1 MIKKI
6 GVRPLIG
13 ILFFVL
19 ILLLVGVL
27 LRVKFSSLFENY
39 VEKQVAYQ
47 AESYAA
53 AAGERLDLEL
63 KSLAGISSG
72 ISANMA
78 HIEQMLATLE
88 DPNGNYYYGVVAL
101 NGKVVYSGDTTQIKA
116 SNFKGISES
125 FHGVKSISYSK
136 GIGLM
141 FSAPVYSGKNIKYVL
156 FRLYKEDAVIRI
168 FGVQSYGGRGYAT
181 LRDARDSVIIK
192 SSNDSL
198 GAEVLWGEEGFLAI
212 RDKLRAGLNVSI
224 SAATHLDVRGVEYYY
239 FIAELKLP
247 GVTLTGVVPESE
259 VASEKD
265 DISFLIIWVFGLLI
279 FMFTIAML
287 YVVIS
292 EKKARE
298 NKELLREKENA
309 ESASKAKSIFLANM
323 SHEIRT
329 PINGILGMDSML
341 LKECKDKNL
350 RDYALNIQSAG
361 QTLLSLINDILD
373 ISKIESGK
381 MEILPVTYSVFT
393 VLNDCYNMVAI
404 RAHDK
409 NLELIM
415 DISPDIPRALFG
427 DEVRIRQVM
436 NNLLSNAVKYTNE
449 GSITLS
455 VHSEKLS
462 VDPIQGNNSK
472 EVRLVIQV
480 KDTGIG
486 IRERDREKLFNDFV
500 RLDEKRNR
508 NIEGTG
514 LGLNLTKQLLDMMGG
529 TIEVESTYG
538 EGSVF
543 TVSLLQQVSDEKPL
557 GDFEKLYKE
566 HVNVVDAAHERF
578 EAPEAKIL
586 VVDDVQMN
594 LKVFAGLLKGTKI
607 QIDTAINGA
616 EALELIQGKRYDVI
630 FLDHMMPVMD
640 GVEAFR
646 RMKKLEKNPNAITPV
661 VMLTANAVSDARN
674 GYMDEG
680 FSDYMAKPIREE
692 VLLATLKKFLSK
704 DLVKVIREENQ
715 EENSEAKTEESAEPV
730 EAKPQIALSDMLD
743 TATGLAYCMNDQRFY
758 KEMLDEYVKSAKIVE
773 LKEYFEKGDFEY
785 YRITVHAIKSTSLT
799 IGATK
804 VSEDA
809 KALEMACKE
818 NNLDFVKQHHDAF
831 MEEYKS
837 LIRVIQAGNAN
848 LK

>member
-1 MIKKI
+1 MIKKFGI
-6 GVRPLIG
+6 RPLIG

-27 LRVKFSSLFENY
+27 LRVKFSSLFLNY
-39 VEKQVAYQ
+39 AEKQVAYQ
-47 AESYAA
+47 AESYANA
-53 AAGERLDLEL
+53 EAERLLLEL
-63 KSLAGISSG
+63 KSLSG
-72 ISANMA
+72 IASGVSANLP
-78 HIEQMLATLE
+78 HVERMLSVLE
-88 DPNGNYYYGVVAL
+88 DPNGEYYYGVVAL
-101 NGKVVYSGDTTQIKA
+101 NGKIVYSGDTAQIKA
-116 SNFKGISES
+116 SEFKGISES
-125 FHGVKSISYSK
+125 FHGARFISYSK
-136 GIGLM
+136 GTGLM

-156 FRLYKEDAVIRI
+156 FRMYKEETVVKN
-168 FGVQSYGGRGYAT
+168 FGVVCYGGKGYA
-181 LRDARDSVIIK
+181 AIWGSNDSIIVK
-192 SSNDSL
+192 SPNDSL
-198 GAEVLWGEEGFLAI
+198 GTDLLWGENGYGAV
-212 RDKLRAGLNVSI
+212 RDKLYNGLNVSI
-224 SAATHLDVRGVEYYY
+224 AAATNWEVEDTEYYY
-239 FIAELKLP
+239 FVAELKLP
-247 GVTLTGVVPESE
+247 GVSLRGVVPASE

-265 DISFLIIWVFGLLI
+265 SISFLILWVFGLLI
-279 FMFTIAML
+279 FMFTIAMV
-287 YVVIS
+287 YVVLS

-341 LKECKDKNL
+341 LKECKDETL

-393 VLNDCYNMVAI
+393 VLNDCYNMVAV
-404 RAHDK
+404 RAKDK
-409 NLELIM
+409 NLELVM
-415 DISPDIPRALFG
+415 DISPEIPTALFG
-427 DEVRIRQVM
+427 DEVRIRQVV

-449 GSITLS
+449 GSVTLS
-455 VHSEKLS
+455 VWAEKVD
-462 VDPIQGNNSK
+462 VDPMQGDNTSRV
-472 EVRLVIQV
+472 ELFIQV

-486 IRERDREKLFNDFV
+486 IREKDREKLFADFV

-529 TIEVESTYG
+529 SIEVESTYG

-543 TVSLLQQVSDEKPL
+543 TVCLLQQVSDEKPL
-557 GDFEKLYKE
+557 GDFEKLYKQ

-594 LKVFAGLLKGTKI
+594 LKVFAGLLKDTKI
-607 QIDTAINGA
+607 QIDTAMNGA
-616 EALELIQGKRYDVI
+616 EALELIQGKHYDVI

-646 RMKKLEKNPNAITPV
+646 RMKLLEKNPNAITPV

-692 VLLATLKKFLSK
+692 VLLSTLKKFLSK
-704 DLVKVIREENQ
+704 DLVKVVHEREE
-715 EENSEAKTEESAEPV
+715 KTCNPAETVSAM
-730 EAKPQIALSDMLD
+730 PQVALTDMLD
-743 TATGLAYCMNDQRFY
+743 MATGLAYCMNDKKFY
-758 KEMLDEYVKSAKIVE
+758 KEMLDEYVKSEKTAE
-773 LKEYFEKGDFEY
+773 LKEYFEKGDLEY
-785 YRITVHAIKSTSLT
+785 YRITVHAVKSTSLT
-799 IGATK
+799 IGAIK
-804 VSEDA
+804 VYEDA

-818 NNLDFVKQHHDAF
+818 GNLDFVKQNHEAF

-837 LIRVIQAGNAN
+837 LVRGIQSGCLN
-848 LK
+848 LD

>member
-6 GVRPLIG
+6 GVRPLVG

-27 LRVKFSSLFENY
+27 LRVKFSNLFDNY

-72 ISANMA
+72 ISANMS
-78 HIEQMLATLE
+78 HFEPMLATLE
-88 DPNGNYYYGVVAL
+88 DPNGNYYYGVIAL
-101 NGKVVYSGDTTQIKA
+101 NGKIVYSGDTTHIDA
-116 SNFKGISES
+116 SHFKGISES

-136 GIGLM
+136 GIGLT

-156 FRLYKEDAVIRI
+156 FRMYKEDAVVRI

-181 LRDARDSVIIK
+181 LRDARDSIIIK

-198 GAEVLWGEEGFLAI
+198 GTDLLWGEEGFLAV

-247 GVTLTGVVPESE
+247 GVALTGVVPERE
-259 VASEKD
+259 VAAEKD

-287 YVVIS
+287 YVVLS

-309 ESASKAKSIFLANM
+309 ESASKAKSAFLANM

-341 LKECKDKNL
+341 LKECKDETL

-393 VLNDCYNMVAI
+393 VLNDCYNMVAV
-404 RAHDK
+404 RAKDK
-409 NLELIM
+409 NLELVM
-415 DISPDIPRALFG
+415 DISPEIPTALFG
-427 DEVRIRQVM
+427 DEVRIRQVV

-455 VHSEKLS
+455 VRSEKLS
-462 VDPIQGNNSK
+462 VDPIQGGNSK
-472 EVRLVIQV
+472 QVKLFIQV

-486 IRERDREKLFNDFV
+486 IREKDREKLFADFV

-543 TVSLLQQVSDEKPL
+543 TVCLLQQVSDEKPL
-557 GDFEKLYKE
+557 GDFEKLYKQ

-594 LKVFAGLLKGTKI
+594 LKVFAGLLKDTKI
-607 QIDTAINGA
+607 QIDTAMNGA
-616 EALELIQGKRYDVI
+616 EALELIQGKHYDVI

-646 RMKKLEKNPNAITPV
+646 RMKLLEKNPNAITPV

-692 VLLATLKKFLSK
+692 VLLSTLKKFLSK
-704 DLVKVIREENQ
+704 DLVKVVHEREE
-715 EENSEAKTEESAEPV
+715 KTCNPAETVSAM
-730 EAKPQIALSDMLD
+730 PQVALTDMLD
-743 TATGLAYCMNDQRFY
+743 MATGLAYCMNDKKFY
-758 KEMLDEYVKSAKIVE
+758 KEMLDEYVKSEKTAE
-773 LKEYFEKGDFEY
+773 LKEYFENGDLEY
-785 YRITVHAIKSTSLT
+785 YRITVHAVKSTSLT
-799 IGATK
+799 IGAIK
-804 VSEDA
+804 VYEDA

-818 NNLDFVKQHHDAF
+818 GNLDFVKQNHEAF

-837 LIRVIQAGNAN
+837 LVRGFQSGSLN
-848 LK
+848 LD

>member
-6 GVRPLIG
+6 GVRPLVG

-27 LRVKFSSLFENY
+27 LRVKFSNLFDNY

-72 ISANMA
+72 ISANMS
-78 HIEQMLATLE
+78 HFEPMLATLE
-88 DPNGNYYYGVVAL
+88 DPNGNYYYGVIAL
-101 NGKVVYSGDTTQIKA
+101 NGKIVYSGDTTHIDA
-116 SNFKGISES
+116 SHFKGISES

-156 FRLYKEDAVIRI
+156 FRMYKEDAVVRI

-181 LRDARDSVIIK
+181 LRDARDSIIIK

-198 GAEVLWGEEGFLAI
+198 GTDLLWGEEGFLAV

-247 GVTLTGVVPESE
+247 GVALTGVVPERE

-287 YVVIS
+287 YVVLS
-292 EKKARE
+292 EKKARG

-341 LKECKDKNL
+341 LKECKDESL

-409 NLELIM
+409 NLELVM
-415 DISPDIPRALFG
+415 DISPDIPRSLFG
-427 DEVRIRQVM
+427 DEVRIRQVV

-455 VHSEKLS
+455 VRSEKLS
-462 VDPIQGNNSK
+462 VDPIQGGNSK
-472 EVRLVIQV
+472 QVKLFIQV

-486 IRERDREKLFNDFV
+486 IREKDREKLFNDFV

-529 TIEVESTYG
+529 SIEVESTYG

-543 TVSLLQQVSDEKPL
+543 TVCLLQQVSDEKPL
-557 GDFEKLYKE
+557 GDFEKLYKQ

-594 LKVFAGLLKGTKI
+594 LKVFAGLLKDTKI
-607 QIDTAINGA
+607 QIDTAMNGA
-616 EALELIQGKRYDVI
+616 EALELIQGKHYDVI

-646 RMKKLEKNPNAITPV
+646 RMKLLEKNPNAITPV

-680 FSDYMAKPIREE
+680 FSDYMAKPIHEE
-692 VLLATLKKFLSK
+692 VLLSTLKKFLSK
-704 DLVKVIREENQ
+704 DLVKVVHEREE
-715 EENSEAKTEESAEPV
+715 KTCNPAETVSAM
-730 EAKPQIALSDMLD
+730 PQVALTDMLD
-743 TATGLAYCMNDQRFY
+743 MATGLAYCMNDKKFY
-758 KEMLDEYVKSAKIVE
+758 KEMLDEYVKSEKTAE
-773 LKEYFEKGDFEY
+773 LKEYFENGDLEY
-785 YRITVHAIKSTSLT
+785 YRITVHAVKSTSLT
-799 IGATK
+799 IGAIK
-804 VSEDA
+804 VYEDA

-818 NNLDFVKQHHDAF
+818 GNLDFVKQNHEAF

-837 LIRVIQAGNAN
+837 LVRGIQSGC
-848 LK
+848 LILD

>member
-6 GVRPLIG
+6 GVRPLVG

-27 LRVKFSSLFENY
+27 LRVKFSNLFDNY

-72 ISANMA
+72 LSANL
-78 HIEQMLATLE
+78 HYLDRMLATLE
-88 DPNGNYYYGVVAL
+88 DPNGNYYYGVIAL
-101 NGKVVYSGDTTQIKA
+101 DGKIVYSGDTTHIDA
-116 SNFKGISES
+116 SHFKGISES

-156 FRLYKEDAVIRI
+156 FRMYKEDAVVRI

-181 LRDARDSVIIK
+181 LRDARDSIIIK

-198 GAEVLWGEEGFLAI
+198 GTDVLWGEEGFLAV
-212 RDKLRAGLNVSI
+212 RDKLSAGLNVSI
-224 SAATHLDVRGVEYYY
+224 SAATHLNVRGVEYYY
-239 FIAELKLP
+239 FVAELKLP
-247 GVTLTGVVPESE
+247 GVSLRGVVPASE

-265 DISFLIIWVFGLLI
+265 SISFLILWVFGLLI
-279 FMFTIAML
+279 FMFTIAMV
-287 YVVIS
+287 YVVLS

-309 ESASKAKSIFLANM
+309 ESASKAKSAFLANM

-341 LKECKDKNL
+341 LKECKDENL

-393 VLNDCYNMVAI
+393 VLNDCYNMVAV
-404 RAHDK
+404 RAQDK
-409 NLELIM
+409 HLELVM
-415 DISPDIPRALFG
+415 DISPDIPSALFG
-427 DEVRIRQVM
+427 DEVRIRQVV

-449 GSITLS
+449 GSVTLS
-455 VHSEKLS
+455 VWAEKVD
-462 VDPIQGNNSK
+462 VDPMQGDNTSRV
-472 EVRLVIQV
+472 ELFIQV

-486 IRERDREKLFNDFV
+486 IQEKDREKLFRDFV

-514 LGLNLTKQLLDMMGG
+514 LGLNLTKQLVDMMGG
-529 TIEVESTYG
+529 IISVDSVYG
-538 EGSVF
+538 EGSTFKVH
-543 TVSLLQQVSDEKPL
+543 LIQQVSDEKPL
-557 GDFEKLYKE
+557 GDFYKLYKQQ
-566 HVNVVDAAHERF
+566 VNVVDVAHERF
-578 EAPEAKIL
+578 IAPDARVL
-586 VVDDVQMN
+586 LADDMQMN
-594 LKVFAGLLKGTKI
+594 LKVFAGLLKETKI

-616 EALELIQGKRYDVI
+616 EALKLIEKNRYDVI

-640 GVEAFR
+640 GIEAFR
-646 RMKKLEKNPNAITPV
+646 QMKLLEKNPNVITPV
-661 VMLTANAVSDARN
+661 VMLTANAVVDAKNR
-674 GYMDEG
+674 YMDEG
-680 FSDYMAKPIREE
+680 FSDYIAKPIREE
-692 VLLATLKKFLSK
+692 VLLSCLKKFLRK
-704 DLVKVIREENQ
+704 DLVKPIEKKPVAEDTDIEKETPA
-715 EENSEAKTEESAEPV
+715 EGASAK
-730 EAKPQIALSDMLD
+730 LSDFLD
-743 TATGLAYCMNDQRFY
+743 EATGLAYCMNDRRFY
-758 KEMLDEYVKSAKIVE
+758 KEMLGEYVNGDKTAE
-773 LKEYFEKGDFEY
+773 LVEYFDKEDFEY
-785 YRITVHAIKSTSLT
+785 YRITVHAVKSTSLT
-799 IGATK
+799 IGAIK
-804 VSEDA
+804 VSDDA

-818 NNLDFVKQHHDAF
+818 SNFAYVKQNHEAF
-831 MEEYKS
+831 MQEYKT
-837 LIRVIQAGNAN
+837 LIQVLRTELELA
-848 LK
+848 KK

>member
-1 MIKKI
+1 MIKKFGI
-6 GVRPLIG
+6 RPLIG

-27 LRVKFSSLFENY
+27 LRVKFSSLFLNY
-39 VEKQVAYQ
+39 AEKQVAYQ
-47 AESYAA
+47 AESYANA
-53 AAGERLDLEL
+53 EAERLLLEL
-63 KSLAGISSG
+63 KSLSG
-72 ISANMA
+72 IASGVSANLP
-78 HIEQMLATLE
+78 HVERMLSVLE
-88 DPNGNYYYGVVAL
+88 DPNGEYYYGVVAL
-101 NGKVVYSGDTTQIKA
+101 NGKIVYSGDTAQINA
-116 SNFKGISES
+116 SDFKGISES
-125 FHGVKSISYSK
+125 FHGARFISYSK
-136 GIGLM
+136 GTGLM

-156 FRLYKEDAVIRI
+156 FRMYKEETVVKN
-168 FGVQSYGGRGYAT
+168 FGVVCYGGKGYA
-181 LRDARDSVIIK
+181 AIWGSNDSIIVK
-192 SSNDSL
+192 SPNDSL
-198 GAEVLWGEEGFLAI
+198 GTDLLWGENGYGAV
-212 RDKLRAGLNVSI
+212 RDKLYNGLNVSI
-224 SAATHLDVRGVEYYY
+224 AAATNWEVEDTEYYY
-239 FIAELKLP
+239 FVAELKLP
-247 GVTLTGVVPESE
+247 GVSLRGVVPASE

-265 DISFLIIWVFGLLI
+265 SISFLILWVFGLLI
-279 FMFTIAML
+279 FMFTIAMV
-287 YVVIS
+287 YVVLS

-341 LKECKDKNL
+341 LKECKDETL

-393 VLNDCYNMVAI
+393 VLNDCYNMVAV
-404 RAHDK
+404 RAKDK
-409 NLELIM
+409 NLELVM
-415 DISPDIPRALFG
+415 DISPEIPTALFG
-427 DEVRIRQVM
+427 DEVRIRQVV

-449 GSITLS
+449 GSVTLS
-455 VHSEKLS
+455 VWAEKVD
-462 VDPIQGNNSK
+462 VDPMQGDNTSRV
-472 EVRLVIQV
+472 ELFIQV

-486 IRERDREKLFNDFV
+486 IREKDREKLFADFV

-538 EGSVF
+538 VGSVF

-557 GDFEKLYKE
+557 GDFEKLYRQ
-566 HVNVVDAAHERF
+566 HVNVVDAAQERF

-594 LKVFAGLLKGTKI
+594 LKVFVGLLKSTKI

-616 EALELIQGKRYDVI
+616 EALELVQKQHYDVI

-646 RMKKLEKNPNAITPV
+646 RMKKLEKNPNANTPV
-661 VMLTANAVSDARN
+661 VMLTANAVAEARN

-704 DLVKVIREENQ
+704 ELVKIIGEEKLD
-715 EENSEAKTEESAEPV
+715 EPLKVTEPKS
-730 EAKPQIALSDMLD
+730 QLALSDFLD
-743 TATGLAYCMNDQRFY
+743 TATGLAYCMNDKKFY
-758 KEMLDEYVKSAKIVE
+758 KEMLDEYVKSEKTAE
-773 LKEYFEKGDFEY
+773 LKEYFENGDLEY
-785 YRITVHAIKSTSLT
+785 YRITVHAVKSTSLT
-799 IGATK
+799 IGASK

-809 KALEMACKE
+809 KALELACKE
-818 NNLDFVKQHHDAF
+818 NNLNFVKQNHEAF

-837 LIRVIQAGNAN
+837 LIRGIQSGCLN
-848 LK
+848 LD

>member
-1 MIKKI
+1 M
-6 GVRPLIG
+6 
-13 ILFFVL
+13 
-19 ILLLVGVL
+19 
-27 LRVKFSSLFENY
+27 LRVKFSNLFDNY

-72 ISANMA
+72 ISANMS
-78 HIEQMLATLE
+78 HFEPMLATLE
-88 DPNGNYYYGVVAL
+88 DPNGNYYYGVIAL
-101 NGKVVYSGDTTQIKA
+101 NGKIVYSGDTTHIDA
-116 SNFKGISES
+116 SHFKGISES

-156 FRLYKEDAVIRI
+156 FRMYKEDAVVRI

-181 LRDARDSVIIK
+181 LRDARDSIIIK

-198 GAEVLWGEEGFLAI
+198 GTDLLWGEEGFLAV

-247 GVTLTGVVPESE
+247 GVALTGVVPERE

-287 YVVIS
+287 YVVLS

-341 LKECKDKNL
+341 LKECKDETL

-409 NLELIM
+409 NLELVM
-415 DISPDIPRALFG
+415 DISPDIPRSLFG
-427 DEVRIRQVM
+427 DEVRIRQVV

-455 VHSEKLS
+455 VRSEKLS
-462 VDPIQGNNSK
+462 VDPIQGGNSK
-472 EVRLVIQV
+472 QVKLFIQV

-486 IRERDREKLFNDFV
+486 IREKDREKLFNDFV

-529 TIEVESTYG
+529 SIEVESSYG

-543 TVSLLQQVSDEKPL
+543 TVCLLQQVSDEKPL
-557 GDFEKLYKE
+557 GDFEKLYKQ

-594 LKVFAGLLKGTKI
+594 LKVFAGLLKDTKI
-607 QIDTAINGA
+607 QIDTAMNGA
-616 EALELIQGKRYDVI
+616 EALELIQGKHYDVI

-646 RMKKLEKNPNAITPV
+646 RMKLLEKNPNAITPV
-661 VMLTANAVSDARN
+661 VMLTANAVSEARN

-692 VLLATLKKFLSK
+692 VLLSTLKKFLSK
-704 DLVKVIREENQ
+704 DLVKVVHEREE
-715 EENSEAKTEESAEPV
+715 KTCNPAETVSAM
-730 EAKPQIALSDMLD
+730 PQVALTDMLD
-743 TATGLAYCMNDQRFY
+743 MATGLAYCMNDKKFY
-758 KEMLDEYVKSAKIVE
+758 KEMLDEYVKSEKTAE
-773 LKEYFEKGDFEY
+773 LKEYFENGDLEY
-785 YRITVHAIKSTSLT
+785 YRITVHAVKSTSLT
-799 IGATK
+799 IGAIK
-804 VSEDA
+804 VYEDA

-818 NNLDFVKQHHDAF
+818 GNLDFVKQNHEAF

-837 LIRVIQAGNAN
+837 LVRGFQSGSLN
-848 LK
+848 LD

>member
-1 MIKKI
+1 MIKKFGI
-6 GVRPLIG
+6 RPLIG

-27 LRVKFSSLFENY
+27 LRVKFSSLFLNY
-39 VEKQVAYQ
+39 AEKQVAYQ
-47 AESYAA
+47 AESYANA
-53 AAGERLDLEL
+53 EAERLLLEL
-63 KSLAGISSG
+63 KSLSG
-72 ISANMA
+72 IASGVSANLP
-78 HIEQMLATLE
+78 HVERMLSVLE
-88 DPNGNYYYGVVAL
+88 DPNGEYYYGVVAL
-101 NGKVVYSGDTTQIKA
+101 NGKIVYSGDTAQIKA
-116 SNFKGISES
+116 SEFKGISES
-125 FHGVKSISYSK
+125 FHGARFISYSK
-136 GIGLM
+136 GTGLM

-156 FRLYKEDAVIRI
+156 FRMYKEETVVKN
-168 FGVQSYGGRGYAT
+168 FGVVCYGGKGYA
-181 LRDARDSVIIK
+181 AIWGSNDSIIVK
-192 SSNDSL
+192 SPNDSL
-198 GAEVLWGEEGFLAI
+198 GTDLLWGENGYGAV
-212 RDKLRAGLNVSI
+212 RDKLYNGLNVSI
-224 SAATHLDVRGVEYYY
+224 AAATNWEVEDTEYYY
-239 FIAELKLP
+239 FVAELKLP
-247 GVTLTGVVPESE
+247 GVSLRGVVPASE

-265 DISFLIIWVFGLLI
+265 SISFLILWVFGLLI
-279 FMFTIAML
+279 FMFTIAMV
-287 YVVIS
+287 YVVLS

-341 LKECKDKNL
+341 LKECKDESL

-381 MEILPVTYSVFT
+381 MEILPVTYSVFM
-393 VLNDCYNMVAI
+393 VLNDCYNMVAV
-404 RAHDK
+404 RAKDK
-409 NLELIM
+409 NLELVM
-415 DISPDIPRALFG
+415 DISPEIPTALFG
-427 DEVRIRQVM
+427 DEVRIRQVV

-449 GSITLS
+449 GSVTLS
-455 VHSEKLS
+455 VWAEKVD
-462 VDPIQGNNSK
+462 VDPMQGDNTSRV
-472 EVRLVIQV
+472 ELFIQV

-486 IRERDREKLFNDFV
+486 IREKDREKLFADFV

-529 TIEVESTYG
+529 TIKVESTYG
-538 EGSVF
+538 VGSVF
-543 TVSLLQQVSDEKPL
+543 TVRLLQQVSDEKPL
-557 GDFEKLYKE
+557 GDFEKLYRQ
-566 HVNVVDAAHERF
+566 HVNVVDAAQERF

-594 LKVFAGLLKGTKI
+594 LKVFAGLLKDTKI
-607 QIDTAINGA
+607 QIDTAMNGA
-616 EALELIQGKRYDVI
+616 EALELIQGKHYDVI

-646 RMKKLEKNPNAITPV
+646 RMKLLEKNPNAITPV

-692 VLLATLKKFLSK
+692 VLLSTLKKFLSK
-704 DLVKVIREENQ
+704 DLVKVVHEREE
-715 EENSEAKTEESAEPV
+715 KTCNPAETVSAM
-730 EAKPQIALSDMLD
+730 PQVALTDMLD
-743 TATGLAYCMNDQRFY
+743 MATGLAYCMNDKKFY
-758 KEMLDEYVKSAKIVE
+758 KEMLDEYVKSEKTAE
-773 LKEYFEKGDFEY
+773 LKEYFEKGDLEY
-785 YRITVHAIKSTSLT
+785 YRITVHAVKSTSLT
-799 IGATK
+799 IGAIK
-804 VSEDA
+804 VYEDA

-818 NNLDFVKQHHDAF
+818 GNLDFVKQNHEAF

-837 LIRVIQAGNAN
+837 LVRGIQSGSLN
-848 LK
+848 LD

>member
-6 GVRPLIG
+6 GVRPLVG

-27 LRVKFSSLFENY
+27 LRVKFSNLFDNY

-72 ISANMA
+72 ISANMS
-78 HIEQMLATLE
+78 HFEPMLATLE
-88 DPNGNYYYGVVAL
+88 DPNGNYYYGVIAL
-101 NGKVVYSGDTTQIKA
+101 NGKIVYSGDTTHIDA
-116 SNFKGISES
+116 SHFKGISES

-156 FRLYKEDAVIRI
+156 FRMYKEDAVVRI

-181 LRDARDSVIIK
+181 LRDARDSIIIK

-198 GAEVLWGEEGFLAI
+198 GTDLLWGEEGFLAV

-247 GVTLTGVVPESE
+247 GVALTGVVPERE

-287 YVVIS
+287 YVVLS

-309 ESASKAKSIFLANM
+309 ESASKAKSAFLANM

-341 LKECKDKNL
+341 LKECKDESL

-409 NLELIM
+409 NLELVM
-415 DISPDIPRALFG
+415 DISPDIPRSLFG
-427 DEVRIRQVM
+427 DEVRIRQVV

-455 VHSEKLS
+455 VRSEKLS
-462 VDPIQGNNSK
+462 VDPIQGGNSK
-472 EVRLVIQV
+472 QVKLFIQV

-486 IRERDREKLFNDFV
+486 IREKDREKLFNDFV

-543 TVSLLQQVSDEKPL
+543 TVCLLQQVSDEKPL
-557 GDFEKLYKE
+557 GDFEKLYKQ

-594 LKVFAGLLKGTKI
+594 LKVFAGLLKDTKI
-607 QIDTAINGA
+607 QIDTAMNGA
-616 EALELIQGKRYDVI
+616 EALELIQGKHYDVI

-646 RMKKLEKNPNAITPV
+646 RMKLLEKNPNAITPV

-692 VLLATLKKFLSK
+692 VLLSTLKKFLSK
-704 DLVKVIREENQ
+704 DLVKVVHEREE
-715 EENSEAKTEESAEPV
+715 KTCNPAETVSAM
-730 EAKPQIALSDMLD
+730 PQVALTDMLD
-743 TATGLAYCMNDQRFY
+743 MATGLAYCMNDKKFY
-758 KEMLDEYVKSAKIVE
+758 KEMLDEYVKSEKTAE
-773 LKEYFEKGDFEY
+773 LKEYFENGDLEY
-785 YRITVHAIKSTSLT
+785 YRITVHAVKSTSLT
-799 IGATK
+799 IGAIK
-804 VSEDA
+804 VYEDA

-818 NNLDFVKQHHDAF
+818 GNLDFVKQNHEAF

-837 LIRVIQAGNAN
+837 LVRGIQSGSLN
-848 LK
+848 LD

>member
-6 GVRPLIG
+6 GVRPLVG

-27 LRVKFSSLFENY
+27 LRVKFSNLFDNY

-72 ISANMA
+72 ISANMS
-78 HIEQMLATLE
+78 HFEPMLATLE
-88 DPNGNYYYGVVAL
+88 DPNGNYYYGVIAL
-101 NGKVVYSGDTTQIKA
+101 NGKIVYSGDTTHIDA
-116 SNFKGISES
+116 SHFKGISES

-156 FRLYKEDAVIRI
+156 FRMYKENAVVRI

-181 LRDARDSVIIK
+181 LRDARDSIIIK

-198 GAEVLWGEEGFLAI
+198 GTDLLWGEEGFLAV

-247 GVTLTGVVPESE
+247 GVALTGVVPERE

-287 YVVIS
+287 YVVLS

-309 ESASKAKSIFLANM
+309 ESASKAKSAFLANM

-341 LKECKDKNL
+341 LKECKDESL

-409 NLELIM
+409 NLELVM
-415 DISPDIPRALFG
+415 DISPDIPRSLFG
-427 DEVRIRQVM
+427 DEVRIRQVV

-455 VHSEKLS
+455 VRSEKLS
-462 VDPIQGNNSK
+462 VDPIQGGNSK
-472 EVRLVIQV
+472 QVKLFIQV

-486 IRERDREKLFNDFV
+486 IREKDREKLFADFV

-543 TVSLLQQVSDEKPL
+543 TVCLLQQVSDEKPL
-557 GDFEKLYKE
+557 GDFEKLYKQ

-594 LKVFAGLLKGTKI
+594 LKVFAGLLKDTKI
-607 QIDTAINGA
+607 RIDTAMNGA
-616 EALELIQGKRYDVI
+616 EALELIQGKHYDVI

-646 RMKKLEKNPNAITPV
+646 RMKLLEKNPNAITPV

-692 VLLATLKKFLSK
+692 VLLSTLKKFLSK
-704 DLVKVIREENQ
+704 DLVKVVHEREE
-715 EENSEAKTEESAEPV
+715 KTCNPAETVSAM
-730 EAKPQIALSDMLD
+730 PQVALTDMLD
-743 TATGLAYCMNDQRFY
+743 MATGLAYCMNDKKFY
-758 KEMLDEYVKSAKIVE
+758 KEMLDEYVKSEKTAE
-773 LKEYFEKGDFEY
+773 LKEYFENGDLEY
-785 YRITVHAIKSTSLT
+785 YRITVHAVKSTSLT
-799 IGATK
+799 IGAIK
-804 VSEDA
+804 VYEDA

-818 NNLDFVKQHHDAF
+818 GNLDFVKQNHEAF

-837 LIRVIQAGNAN
+837 LVRGFQSGSLN
-848 LK
+848 LD

>member
-6 GVRPLIG
+6 GVRPLVG

-27 LRVKFSSLFENY
+27 LRVKFSNLFDNY

-72 ISANMA
+72 ISANMS
-78 HIEQMLATLE
+78 HFEPMLATLE
-88 DPNGNYYYGVVAL
+88 DPNGNYYYGVIAL
-101 NGKVVYSGDTTQIKA
+101 NGKIVYSGDTTHIDA
-116 SNFKGISES
+116 SHFKGISES

-156 FRLYKEDAVIRI
+156 FRMYKEDAVVRI

-181 LRDARDSVIIK
+181 LRDARDSIIIK

-198 GAEVLWGEEGFLAI
+198 GTDLLWGEEGFLAV

-247 GVTLTGVVPESE
+247 GVALTGVVPERE
-259 VASEKD
+259 VAAEKD

-287 YVVIS
+287 YVVLS

-309 ESASKAKSIFLANM
+309 ESASKAKSVFLANM

-341 LKECKDKNL
+341 LKECKDENL

-393 VLNDCYNMVAI
+393 VLNDCYNMVAV
-404 RAHDK
+404 RAKDK
-409 NLELIM
+409 NLELVM
-415 DISPDIPRALFG
+415 DISPEIPTALFG
-427 DEVRIRQVM
+427 DEVRIRQII

-449 GSITLS
+449 GTVTLS
-455 VHSEKLS
+455 VWAEKVD
-462 VDPIQGNNSK
+462 VDPMQGDNTSR
-472 EVRLVIQV
+472 VDLFIQV

-486 IRERDREKLFNDFV
+486 IREKDRQKLFRDFV

-514 LGLNLTKQLLDMMGG
+514 LGLNLTKQLVDMMGG
-529 TIEVESTYG
+529 FISVDSVYG
-538 EGSVF
+538 EGSTFKVH
-543 TVSLLQQVSDEKPL
+543 LKQQVSDEKPL
-557 GDFEKLYKE
+557 GDFYKLYKQQ
-566 HVNVVDAAHERF
+566 VNVVDAAHEKF
-578 EAPEAKIL
+578 IAPEARVL
-586 VVDDVQMN
+586 LADDMQMN
-594 LKVFAGLLKGTKI
+594 LKVFVGLLKDTQI

-616 EALELIQGKRYDVI
+616 EALKLIEKNHYDVI

-640 GVEAFR
+640 GIEAFR
-646 RMKKLEKNPNAITPV
+646 RMKRLEGNSNINTPV
-661 VMLTANAVSDARN
+661 VMLTANAVVDAKN
-674 GYMDEG
+674 QYMDEG
-680 FSDYMAKPIREE
+680 FSDYIAKPVREE
-692 VLLATLKKFLSK
+692 VLLACLKKFLPKEMIVPADIAAVSN
-704 DLVKVIREENQ
+704 RE
-715 EENSEAKTEESAEPV
+715 TEPSAEEPLQ
-730 EAKPQIALSDMLD
+730 KQSTLPDYLD
-743 TATGLAYCMNDQRFY
+743 TATGLAYCMNDQNFY
-758 KEMLDEYVKSAKIVE
+758 REMLVEYVNGDKTAE
-773 LKEYFEKGDFEY
+773 LVEYFDKEDFEY
-785 YRITVHAIKSTSLT
+785 YRITVHAVKSTSLT

-818 NNLDFVKQHHDAF
+818 NNLDFVKQNHEAF
-831 MEEYKS
+831 LQEYKA
-837 LIRVIQAGNAN
+837 LIRVIQSGYSN
-848 LK
+848 LE

>member
-6 GVRPLIG
+6 GVRPLVG

-27 LRVKFSSLFENY
+27 LRVKFSNLFDNY

-72 ISANMA
+72 ISANMS
-78 HIEQMLATLE
+78 HFEPMLATLE
-88 DPNGNYYYGVVAL
+88 DPNGNYYYGVIAL
-101 NGKVVYSGDTTQIKA
+101 NGKIVYSGDTTHIDA
-116 SNFKGISES
+116 SHFKGISES

-156 FRLYKEDAVIRI
+156 FRMYKEDAVVRI

-181 LRDARDSVIIK
+181 LRDARDSIIIK

-198 GAEVLWGEEGFLAI
+198 GTDLLWGEEGFLAV

-247 GVTLTGVVPESE
+247 GVALTGVVPERE

-287 YVVIS
+287 YVVLS

-309 ESASKAKSIFLANM
+309 ESASKAKSAFLANM

-341 LKECKDKNL
+341 LKECKDESL

-409 NLELIM
+409 NLELVM
-415 DISPDIPRALFG
+415 DISPDIPRSLFG
-427 DEVRIRQVM
+427 DEVRIRQVV
-436 NNLLSNAVKYTNE
+436 NNMLSNAVKYTNE

-455 VHSEKLS
+455 VRSEKLS
-462 VDPIQGNNSK
+462 VDPIQGGNSK
-472 EVRLVIQV
+472 QVKLFIQV

-486 IRERDREKLFNDFV
+486 IREKDREKLFADFV

-529 TIEVESTYG
+529 SIEVESTYG

-543 TVSLLQQVSDEKPL
+543 TVCLLQQVSDEKPL
-557 GDFEKLYKE
+557 GDFEKLYKQ

-594 LKVFAGLLKGTKI
+594 LKVFAGLLKDTKI
-607 QIDTAINGA
+607 QIDTAMNGA
-616 EALELIQGKRYDVI
+616 EALELIQGKHYDVI

-646 RMKKLEKNPNAITPV
+646 RMKLLEKNPNAITPV
-661 VMLTANAVSDARN
+661 VMLTANAVSEARN

-692 VLLATLKKFLSK
+692 VLLSTLKKFLSK
-704 DLVKVIREENQ
+704 DLVKVVHEREE
-715 EENSEAKTEESAEPV
+715 KTCNPAETVSAM
-730 EAKPQIALSDMLD
+730 PQVALTDMLD
-743 TATGLAYCMNDQRFY
+743 MATGLAYCMNDKKFY
-758 KEMLDEYVKSAKIVE
+758 KEMLDEYVKSEKTAE
-773 LKEYFEKGDFEY
+773 LKEYFENGDLEY
-785 YRITVHAIKSTSLT
+785 YRITVHAVKSTSLT
-799 IGATK
+799 IGAIK
-804 VSEDA
+804 VYEDA

-818 NNLDFVKQHHDAF
+818 GNLDFVKQNHEAF

-837 LIRVIQAGNAN
+837 LVRGFQSGSLN
-848 LK
+848 LD

>member
-1 MIKKI
+1 MIKKFGI
-6 GVRPLIG
+6 RPLIG
-13 ILFFVL
+13 LLFFVL

-27 LRVKFSSLFENY
+27 LRVKFSSLFLNY
-39 VEKQVAYQ
+39 AEKQVAYQ
-47 AESYAA
+47 AESYANA
-53 AAGERLDLEL
+53 EAERLLLEL
-63 KSLAGISSG
+63 KSLSG
-72 ISANMA
+72 IASGVSANMS
-78 HIEQMLATLE
+78 HVERILSTLE
-88 DPNGNYYYGVVAL
+88 DPNGEYYYGVVAL
-101 NGKVVYSGDTTQIKA
+101 DGKIVYSGDTTEIKA
-116 SNFKGISES
+116 SDFKGISES
-125 FHGVKSISYSK
+125 FHGARFISYSK
-136 GIGLM
+136 GTGLM

-156 FRLYKEDAVIRI
+156 FRMYKEETVVKN
-168 FGVQSYGGRGYAT
+168 FGVVCYGGKGYA
-181 LRDARDSVIIK
+181 AVWGSNDSIIVN
-192 SSNDSL
+192 SPNDSL
-198 GAEVLWGEEGFLAI
+198 GSDLLWGEKGYGAV
-212 RDKLRAGLNVSI
+212 RDKLYNGVTVAI
-224 SAATHLDVRGVEYYY
+224 AAATNLDVEGTEYYY
-239 FIAELKLP
+239 FVAELKLP
-247 GVTLTGVVPESE
+247 GVSLRGVVPASE

-265 DISFLIIWVFGLLI
+265 RISFLILWVFGLLI
-279 FMFTIAML
+279 FMFTIAMV
-287 YVVIS
+287 YVVLS

-341 LKECKDKNL
+341 LKECKDENL

-409 NLELIM
+409 NLELVM
-415 DISPDIPRALFG
+415 DISPEIPRALFG
-427 DEVRIRQVM
+427 DEVRIRQVV

-449 GSITLS
+449 GTVTLK
-455 VHSEKLS
+455 VFAEMVK
-462 VDPIQGNNSK
+462 VDPIQGGDSK
-472 EVRLVIQV
+472 QVELCIQV

-529 TIEVESTYG
+529 SIQVESTYG
-538 EGSVF
+538 KGSVF
-543 TVSLLQQVSDEKPL
+543 TVRLLQQVSDEKPL

-566 HVNVVDAAHERF
+566 HVNVVEATHERF

-594 LKVFAGLLKGTKI
+594 LKVFAGLLKETKI

-616 EALELIQGKRYDVI
+616 EALDLIQNKRYDVI

-646 RMKKLEKNPNAITPV
+646 RMKKLENNPNAVTPV

-692 VLLATLKKFLSK
+692 ILLATLRRFLPKK
-704 DLVKVIREENQ
+704 LVKSIETTDVPSPVN
-715 EENSEAKTEESAEPV
+715 TEPV
-730 EAKPQIALSDMLD
+730 KTAAPKSQMALSDYLD
-743 TATGLAYCMNDQRFY
+743 TATGLAYCMNDQAFY
-758 KEMLDEYVKSAKIVE
+758 KEMLDEYVKSEKTEE

-785 YRITVHAIKSTSLT
+785 YRITVHAVKSTSLT

-818 NNLDFVKQHHDAF
+818 NNLDFVKQNHEAF

-837 LIRVIQAGNAN
+837 LIRVLQAELAR
-848 LK
+848 

>member
-1 MIKKI
+1 MIKKFGI
-6 GVRPLIG
+6 RPLIG
-13 ILFFVL
+13 LLFFVL

-27 LRVKFSSLFENY
+27 LRVKFSSLFLNY
-39 VEKQVAYQ
+39 AEKQVAYQ
-47 AESYAA
+47 AESYANA
-53 AAGERLDLEL
+53 EAERLLLEL
-63 KSLAGISSG
+63 KSLSG
-72 ISANMA
+72 IASGVSANMS
-78 HIEQMLATLE
+78 HVERILSTLE
-88 DPNGNYYYGVVAL
+88 DPNGEYYYGVVAL
-101 NGKVVYSGDTTQIKA
+101 DGKIVYSGDTTEIKA
-116 SNFKGISES
+116 SDFKGISES
-125 FHGVKSISYSK
+125 FHGARFISYSK
-136 GIGLM
+136 GTGLM

-156 FRLYKEDAVIRI
+156 FRMYKEETVVKN
-168 FGVQSYGGRGYAT
+168 FGVVCYGGKGYA
-181 LRDARDSVIIK
+181 AVWGSNDSIIVN
-192 SSNDSL
+192 SPNDSL
-198 GAEVLWGEEGFLAI
+198 GSDLLWGEKGYGAV
-212 RDKLRAGLNVSI
+212 RDKLYNGLNVAI
-224 SAATHLDVRGVEYYY
+224 AAATNLDVEGTEYYY
-239 FIAELKLP
+239 FVAELKLP
-247 GVTLTGVVPESE
+247 GVSLRGVVPASE

-265 DISFLIIWVFGLLI
+265 RISFLILWVFGLLI
-279 FMFTIAML
+279 FMFTIAMV
-287 YVVIS
+287 YVVLS

-341 LKECKDKNL
+341 LKECKDENL

-409 NLELIM
+409 NLELVM
-415 DISPDIPRALFG
+415 DISPEIPRALFG
-427 DEVRIRQVM
+427 DEVRIRQVV

-449 GSITLS
+449 GTVTLK
-455 VHSEKLS
+455 VFAEMVK
-462 VDPIQGNNSK
+462 VDPIQGGDSK
-472 EVRLVIQV
+472 QVELCIQV

-529 TIEVESTYG
+529 SIQVESTYG
-538 EGSVF
+538 KGSVF
-543 TVSLLQQVSDEKPL
+543 TVRLLQQVSDEKPL

-566 HVNVVDAAHERF
+566 HVNVVEATHERF

-594 LKVFAGLLKGTKI
+594 LKVFAGLLKETKI

-616 EALELIQGKRYDVI
+616 EALDLIQNKRYDVI

-646 RMKKLEKNPNAITPV
+646 RMKKLENNPNAVTPV

-692 VLLATLKKFLSK
+692 ILLATLRRFLPKK
-704 DLVKVIREENQ
+704 LVKSIETTDVPSPVN
-715 EENSEAKTEESAEPV
+715 TEPV
-730 EAKPQIALSDMLD
+730 KTAAPKSQMALSDYLD
-743 TATGLAYCMNDQRFY
+743 TATGLAYCMNDQAFY
-758 KEMLDEYVKSAKIVE
+758 KEMLDEYVKSEKTEE

-785 YRITVHAIKSTSLT
+785 YRITVHAVKSTSLT

-818 NNLDFVKQHHDAF
+818 NNLDFVKQNHEAF

-837 LIRVIQAGNAN
+837 LIRVLQAELAR
-848 LK
+848 

>member
-1 MIKKI
+1 MIKKFGI
-6 GVRPLIG
+6 RPLIG

-27 LRVKFSSLFENY
+27 LRVKFSSLFLNY
-39 VEKQVAYQ
+39 AEKQVAYQ
-47 AESYAA
+47 AESYANA
-53 AAGERLDLEL
+53 EAERLLLEL
-63 KSLAGISSG
+63 KSLSG
-72 ISANMA
+72 IASGVSANLP
-78 HIEQMLATLE
+78 HVERMLSVLE
-88 DPNGNYYYGVVAL
+88 DPNGEYYYGVVAL
-101 NGKVVYSGDTTQIKA
+101 NGKIVYSGDTAQIKA
-116 SNFKGISES
+116 SDFKGISES
-125 FHGVKSISYSK
+125 FHGARFISYSK
-136 GIGLM
+136 GTGLM

-156 FRLYKEDAVIRI
+156 FRMYKEETVVKN
-168 FGVQSYGGRGYAT
+168 FGVVCYGGKGYA
-181 LRDARDSVIIK
+181 AIWGSNDSIIVK
-192 SSNDSL
+192 SPNDSL
-198 GAEVLWGEEGFLAI
+198 GTDLLWGENGYGAV
-212 RDKLRAGLNVSI
+212 RDKLYNGLNVSI
-224 SAATHLDVRGVEYYY
+224 AAATNWEVEDTEYYY
-239 FIAELKLP
+239 FVAELKLP
-247 GVTLTGVVPESE
+247 GVSLRGVVPASE

-265 DISFLIIWVFGLLI
+265 SISFLILWVFGLLI
-279 FMFTIAML
+279 FMFTIAMV
-287 YVVIS
+287 YVVLS

-341 LKECKDKNL
+341 LKECKDETL

-393 VLNDCYNMVAI
+393 VLNDCYNMVAV
-404 RAHDK
+404 RAKDK
-409 NLELIM
+409 NLELVM
-415 DISPDIPRALFG
+415 DISPEIPTALFG
-427 DEVRIRQVM
+427 DEVRIRQVV

-449 GSITLS
+449 GSVTLS
-455 VHSEKLS
+455 VWAEK
-462 VDPIQGNNSK
+462 VDVNPMQGDNTSRV
-472 EVRLVIQV
+472 ELFIQV

-486 IRERDREKLFNDFV
+486 IREKDREKLFADFV

-538 EGSVF
+538 VGSVF

-557 GDFEKLYKE
+557 GDFEKLYRQ
-566 HVNVVDAAHERF
+566 HVNVVDAAQERF

-594 LKVFAGLLKGTKI
+594 LKVFVGLLKSTKI

-616 EALELIQGKRYDVI
+616 EALELVQKQHYDVI

-646 RMKKLEKNPNAITPV
+646 RMKKLEKNPNANTPV
-661 VMLTANAVSDARN
+661 VMLTANAVAEARN

-704 DLVKVIREENQ
+704 ELVKIIGEEKLD
-715 EENSEAKTEESAEPV
+715 EPLKVTEPKS
-730 EAKPQIALSDMLD
+730 QLALSDFLD
-743 TATGLAYCMNDQRFY
+743 TATGLAYCMNDKKFY
-758 KEMLDEYVKSAKIVE
+758 KEMLDEYVKSEKTAE
-773 LKEYFEKGDFEY
+773 LKEYFENGDLEY
-785 YRITVHAIKSTSLT
+785 YRITVHAVKSTSLT
-799 IGATK
+799 IGASK

-809 KALEMACKE
+809 KALELACKE
-818 NNLDFVKQHHDAF
+818 NNLNFVKQNHEAF

-837 LIRVIQAGNAN
+837 LIRGIQSGCLN
-848 LK
+848 LD

>member
-6 GVRPLIG
+6 GVRPLVG

-39 VEKQVAYQ
+39 VEKQVAFQ

-63 KSLAGISSG
+63 KSLVGISSG
-72 ISANMA
+72 LSANL
-78 HIEQMLATLE
+78 HHLERMLATLE
-88 DPNGNYYYGVVAL
+88 DPNGNYYYGVIAL
-101 NGKVVYSGDTTQIKA
+101 NGQVVYSGDTTRINA
-116 SNFKGISES
+116 SDFKGVSES
-125 FHGVKSISYSK
+125 FHGVKSISYSR
-136 GIGLM
+136 GVGLM

-156 FRLYKEDAVIRI
+156 FRMYKDEAIVKI
-168 FGVQSYGGRGYAT
+168 FGVQSYGGRGYAI
-181 LRDARDSVIIK
+181 LRDARDSVIVK

-198 GAEVLWGEEGFLAI
+198 SADVLWGEEGFLAI
-212 RDKLRAGLNVSI
+212 RDKLNAGLNVSI
-224 SAATHLDVRGVEYYY
+224 SSATHLDVREVEYYY
-239 FIAELKLP
+239 FVAELKLP
-247 GVTLTGVVPESE
+247 GVTLTGVVPAEV

-265 DISFLIIWVFGLLI
+265 DISFLIVWVFGLLI

-287 YVVIS
+287 YVVLS

-341 LKECKDKNL
+341 LKECKDENL

-393 VLNDCYNMVAI
+393 VLNDCYNMVAV
-404 RAHDK
+404 RAKDK
-409 NLELIM
+409 NLELVM
-415 DISPDIPRALFG
+415 DISPEIPTALFG
-427 DEVRIRQVM
+427 DEVRIRQII

-449 GSITLS
+449 GTVTLS
-455 VHSEKLS
+455 VWAEKVD
-462 VDPIQGNNSK
+462 VDPMQGDNTSR
-472 EVRLVIQV
+472 VDLFIQV

-486 IRERDREKLFNDFV
+486 IREKDRQKLFRDFV

-514 LGLNLTKQLLDMMGG
+514 LGLNLTKQLVDMMGG
-529 TIEVESTYG
+529 FISVDSVYG
-538 EGSVF
+538 EGSTFKVH
-543 TVSLLQQVSDEKPL
+543 LKQQVSDEKPL
-557 GDFEKLYKE
+557 GDFYKLYKQQ
-566 HVNVVDAAHERF
+566 VNVVDAAHKKF
-578 EAPEAKIL
+578 IAPEARVL
-586 VVDDVQMN
+586 LADDMQMN
-594 LKVFAGLLKGTKI
+594 LKVFVGLLKDTQI

-616 EALELIQGKRYDVI
+616 EALKLIEKNHYDVI

-640 GVEAFR
+640 GIEAFR
-646 RMKKLEKNPNAITPV
+646 RMKRLEGNSNINTPV
-661 VMLTANAVSDARN
+661 VMLTANAVVDAKN
-674 GYMDEG
+674 QYMDEG
-680 FSDYMAKPIREE
+680 FSDYIAKPVREE
-692 VLLATLKKFLSK
+692 VLLACLKKFLPKEMIVPADIAAVSN
-704 DLVKVIREENQ
+704 RE
-715 EENSEAKTEESAEPV
+715 TEPSAEEPLQ
-730 EAKPQIALSDMLD
+730 KQSTLPDYLD
-743 TATGLAYCMNDQRFY
+743 TATGLAYCMNDQNFY
-758 KEMLDEYVKSAKIVE
+758 REMLVEYVNGDKTAELVE
-773 LKEYFEKGDFEY
+773 YFDKEYFEY
-785 YRITVHAIKSTSLT
+785 YRITVHAVKSTSLT

-818 NNLDFVKQHHDAF
+818 NNLDFVKQNHEAF
-831 MEEYKS
+831 LQEYKA
-837 LIRVIQAGNAN
+837 LIRVIQSGYSN
-848 LK
+848 LE

>member
-6 GVRPLIG
+6 GVRPLVG

-27 LRVKFSSLFENY
+27 LRVKFSNLFDNY

-72 ISANMA
+72 ISANMS
-78 HIEQMLATLE
+78 HFEPMLATLE
-88 DPNGNYYYGVVAL
+88 DPNGNYYYGVIAL
-101 NGKVVYSGDTTQIKA
+101 NGKIVYSGDTTHIDA
-116 SNFKGISES
+116 SHFKGISES
-125 FHGVKSISYSK
+125 FHGVKAISYSK

-156 FRLYKEDAVIRI
+156 FRMYKEDAVVRI

-181 LRDARDSVIIK
+181 LRDARDSIIIK

-198 GAEVLWGEEGFLAI
+198 GTDLLWGEEGFLAV

-247 GVTLTGVVPESE
+247 GVALTGVVPERE

-287 YVVIS
+287 YVILS

-341 LKECKDKNL
+341 LKECKDESL

-409 NLELIM
+409 NLELVM
-415 DISPDIPRALFG
+415 DISPDIPRSLFG
-427 DEVRIRQVM
+427 DEVRIRQVV

-455 VHSEKLS
+455 VRSEKLS
-462 VDPIQGNNSK
+462 VDPIQGGNSK
-472 EVRLVIQV
+472 QVKLFIQV

-486 IRERDREKLFNDFV
+486 IREKDREKLFNDFV

-529 TIEVESTYG
+529 SIEVESTYG

-543 TVSLLQQVSDEKPL
+543 TVCLLQQVSDEKPL
-557 GDFEKLYKE
+557 GDFEKLYKQ

-594 LKVFAGLLKGTKI
+594 LKVFAGLLKDTKI
-607 QIDTAINGA
+607 QIDTAMNGA
-616 EALELIQGKRYDVI
+616 EALELIQGKHYDVI

-646 RMKKLEKNPNAITPV
+646 RMKLLEKNPNAITPV

-692 VLLATLKKFLSK
+692 VLLSTLKKFLSK
-704 DLVKVIREENQ
+704 DLVKVVHEREE
-715 EENSEAKTEESAEPV
+715 KTCNPAETVSAM
-730 EAKPQIALSDMLD
+730 PQVALTDMLD
-743 TATGLAYCMNDQRFY
+743 MATGLAYCMNDKKFY
-758 KEMLDEYVKSAKIVE
+758 KEMLDEYVKSEKTAE
-773 LKEYFEKGDFEY
+773 LKEYFENGDLEY
-785 YRITVHAIKSTSLT
+785 YRITVHAVKSTSLT
-799 IGATK
+799 IGAIK
-804 VSEDA
+804 VYEDA

-818 NNLDFVKQHHDAF
+818 GNLDFVKQNHEAF

-837 LIRVIQAGNAN
+837 LVRGIQSGSLN
-848 LK
+848 LD

>member
-6 GVRPLIG
+6 GVRPLVG

-27 LRVKFSSLFENY
+27 LRVKFSNLFDNY

-47 AESYAA
+47 AENYAA

-72 ISANMA
+72 ISANMS
-78 HIEQMLATLE
+78 HFEPMLATLE
-88 DPNGNYYYGVVAL
+88 DPNGNYYYGVIAL
-101 NGKVVYSGDTTQIKA
+101 NGKIVYSGDTTHIDA
-116 SNFKGISES
+116 SHFKGISES

-156 FRLYKEDAVIRI
+156 FRMYKEDAVVRI

-181 LRDARDSVIIK
+181 LRDARDSIIIK

-198 GAEVLWGEEGFLAI
+198 GTDLLWGEEGFLAV

-247 GVTLTGVVPESE
+247 GVALTGVVPERE

-287 YVVIS
+287 YVVLS

-309 ESASKAKSIFLANM
+309 ESASKAKSAFLANM

-341 LKECKDKNL
+341 LKECKDESL

-381 MEILPVTYSVFT
+381 MEILLVTYSVFT

-409 NLELIM
+409 NLELVM
-415 DISPDIPRALFG
+415 DISPDIPRSLFG
-427 DEVRIRQVM
+427 DEVRIRQVV

-455 VHSEKLS
+455 VRSEKLS
-462 VDPIQGNNSK
+462 VDPIQGGNSK
-472 EVRLVIQV
+472 QVKLFIQV

-486 IRERDREKLFNDFV
+486 IREKDREKLFADFV

-543 TVSLLQQVSDEKPL
+543 TVCLLQQVSDEKPL
-557 GDFEKLYKE
+557 GDFEKLYKQ

-594 LKVFAGLLKGTKI
+594 LKVFAGLLKDTKI
-607 QIDTAINGA
+607 QIDTAMNGA
-616 EALELIQGKRYDVI
+616 EALELIQGKHYDVI

-646 RMKKLEKNPNAITPV
+646 RMKLLEKNPNAITPV

-692 VLLATLKKFLSK
+692 VLLSTLKKFLSK
-704 DLVKVIREENQ
+704 DLVKVVHEREE
-715 EENSEAKTEESAEPV
+715 KTCNPAETVSAM
-730 EAKPQIALSDMLD
+730 PQVALTDMLD
-743 TATGLAYCMNDQRFY
+743 MATGLAYCMNDKKFY
-758 KEMLDEYVKSAKIVE
+758 KEMLDEYVKSEKTAE
-773 LKEYFEKGDFEY
+773 LKEYFENGDLEY
-785 YRITVHAIKSTSLT
+785 YRITVHAVKSTSLT
-799 IGATK
+799 IGAIK
-804 VSEDA
+804 VYEDA

-818 NNLDFVKQHHDAF
+818 GNLDFVKQNHEAF

-837 LIRVIQAGNAN
+837 LVRGFQSGSLN
-848 LK
+848 LD

>member
-6 GVRPLIG
+6 GVRPLVG

-27 LRVKFSSLFENY
+27 LRVKFSNLFDNY

-72 ISANMA
+72 ISANMS
-78 HIEQMLATLE
+78 HFEPMLATLE
-88 DPNGNYYYGVVAL
+88 DPNGNYYYGMIAL
-101 NGKVVYSGDTTQIKA
+101 NGKIVYSGDTTHIDA
-116 SNFKGISES
+116 SHFKGISES
-125 FHGVKSISYSK
+125 FHGIKSISYSK

-156 FRLYKEDAVIRI
+156 FRMYKEDAVVRI

-181 LRDARDSVIIK
+181 LRDARDSIIIK

-198 GAEVLWGEEGFLAI
+198 GTDLLWGEEGFLAV
-212 RDKLRAGLNVSI
+212 RDKLRAGLNISI

-247 GVTLTGVVPESE
+247 GVALTGVVPERE

-287 YVVIS
+287 YVVLS

-309 ESASKAKSIFLANM
+309 ESASKAKSVFLANM

-341 LKECKDKNL
+341 LKECKDESL

-393 VLNDCYNMVAI
+393 VLNDCYNMVAF

-409 NLELIM
+409 NLEMKM

-427 DEVRIRQVM
+427 DEVRIRQVV

-449 GSITLS
+449 GTVTLS
-455 VHSEKLS
+455 VWTEKVD
-462 VDPIQGNNSK
+462 VDPMQGDNTSR
-472 EVRLVIQV
+472 VDLFIQV

-486 IRERDREKLFNDFV
+486 IRERDREKLFRDFV

-514 LGLNLTKQLLDMMGG
+514 LGLNLTKQLVDMMGG
-529 TIEVESTYG
+529 FISVDSVYG
-538 EGSVF
+538 EGSTFKVHMK
-543 TVSLLQQVSDEKPL
+543 QQVSDETPL
-557 GDFEKLYKE
+557 GDFEKLYKQ

-594 LKVFAGLLKGTKI
+594 LKVFAGLLKDTKI
-607 QIDTAINGA
+607 QIDTAMNGA
-616 EALELIQGKRYDVI
+616 DALELIQSKRYDVI

-640 GVEAFR
+640 GIEAFR
-646 RMKKLEKNPNAITPV
+646 RMKKLEKNPNVITPV

-692 VLLATLKKFLSK
+692 ALLATLKKFLSK
-704 DLVKVIREENQ
+704 DLVKVLHEEKS
-715 EENSEAKTEESAEPV
+715 EEKNCDSAEAV
-730 EAKPQIALSDMLD
+730 DAMPQVDLSEMLD
-743 TATGLAYCMNDQRFY
+743 TATGLAYCMNDKKFY
-758 KEMLDEYVKSAKIVE
+758 KEMLDEYVKSEKTSE

-785 YRITVHAIKSTSLT
+785 YRITVHSIKSTSLT
-799 IGATK
+799 IGAVK
-804 VSEDA
+804 VYEDA

-818 NNLDFVKQHHDAF
+818 GNLDFVKQNHELF
-831 MEEYKS
+831 MEEYRS
-837 LIRVIQAGNAN
+837 LIRGIQVGCSN
-848 LK
+848 LG